1 MTDTRNPAL
10 SMEEHLKRYP
20 GVFEDGNRKLKEQG
34 ISSLI
39 IPASERLSPEEIKA
53 RIESFKKEK

>member
-1 MTDTRNPAL
+1 MSDTRKPAL
-10 SMEEHLKRYP
+10 SMEEILKRGP
-20 GVFEDGNRKLKEQG
+20 GARDGNKKLEEQG

-39 IPASERLSPEEIKA
+39 IPAHERLSPEEIKA